1 MANYSTPDVYSFGD
15 NGGYDELVFNRF
27 MMDCM
32 GKDIPIIW
40 EDML

>member
-1 MANYSTPDVYSFGD
+1 MEQPQVYNFDDPD
-15 NGGYDELVFNRF
+15 GYDELVFDRF
-27 MMDCM
+27 MMDCI